1 VPVPGGGRQALSAD
15 EQLGV
20 GVGWGGRYGLNTVM
34 DSPTWAELSAAE
46 RSAVDGLIQRDH
58 RLAAVARLRE
68 AFRAEIRPGLH
79 EALDVVAE
87 RYREL
92 GGRFERRPTPP
103 LDLAALTEQVEAL
116 PGGTVAIEALW
127 DGDSDGWCVDL
138 IALTDAPVAEHRLA
152 TVRHG
157 GDLRLFNG
165 AVPPW
170 PEAREAE
177 TVGRA
182 LAERFGV
189 PFHFASPDEPDIDA
203 PRWRTTS

>member
-1 VPVPGGGRQALSAD
+1 
-15 EQLGV
+15 
-20 GVGWGGRYGLNTVM
+20 M
-34 DSPTWAELSAAE
+34 DSPVWAALSAAE

-58 RLAAVARLRE
+58 RLAAVARMRE
-68 AFRAEIRPGLH
+68 AFPAEDRPGLY
-79 EALDVVAE
+79 ETLDVVAA

-92 GGRFERRPTPP
+92 GRRFERLPTPP
-103 LDLAALTEQVEAL
+103 LDLTTLAEQVEAL
-116 PGGTVAIEALW
+116 PGRTVAIEALW
-127 DGDSDGWCVDL
+127 DGDSEGWFVHL
-138 IALTDAPVAEHRLA
+138 MAHTDVPVAEYRLA
-152 TVRHG
+152 IVRHG

>member
-1 VPVPGGGRQALSAD
+1 
-15 EQLGV
+15 
-20 GVGWGGRYGLNTVM
+20 M
-34 DSPTWAELSAAE
+34 DSPIWAALSAAE
-46 RSAVDGLIQRDH
+46 RSAVDELIRRDH
-58 RLAAVARLRE
+58 RLPAVVRMRE
-68 AFRAEIRPGLH
+68 AFPAESRPGLY
-79 EALDVVAE
+79 ETLDVVAE

-92 GGRFERRPTPP
+92 GMSFERRPTPP
-103 LDLAALTEQVEAL
+103 LDLTTLAERVEAL
-116 PGGTVAIEALW
+116 PGRTVAIEAMW

-138 IALTDAPVAEHRLA
+138 MAHTDAPVAEYRLA

-165 AVPPW
+165 TVPPW

-189 PFHFASPDEPDIDA
+189 PFHFAGRDEPEIDA
-203 PRWRTTS
+203 PRWRTSS

>member
-1 VPVPGGGRQALSAD
+1 
-15 EQLGV
+15 
-20 GVGWGGRYGLNTVM
+20 M
-34 DSPTWAELSAAE
+34 DSPIWAALSAAE
-46 RSAVDGLIQRDH
+46 RSAVDALIQRDH
-58 RLAAVARLRE
+58 RLAAVARVRE
-68 AFRAEIRPGLH
+68 AFPADARPGLY
-79 EALDVVAE
+79 ETLDVVAE

-92 GGRFERRPTPP
+92 GRSFERGPTPP
-103 LDLAALTEQVEAL
+103 LDLTTLTEQVEAL
-116 PGGTVAIEALW
+116 PGRTVAIEALW
-127 DGDSDGWCVDL
+127 DGDSEGWCVDL
-138 IALTDAPVAEHRLA
+138 VAHTDVPLAEYRVA

-165 AVPPW
+165 VVPPW

-189 PFHFASPDEPDIDA
+189 PFHFASPDEPEIDA

>member
-1 VPVPGGGRQALSAD
+1 MNVRVAK
-15 EQLGV
+15 V
-20 GVGWGGRYGLNTVM
+20 GLNTVM
-34 DSPTWAELSAAE
+34 DSPIWAVLSAAE
-46 RSAVDGLIQRDH
+46 RSAVDDLIRRDH
-58 RLAAVARLRE
+58 RLAAVARMRE
-68 AFRAEIRPGLH
+68 AFRAEARPGLY
-79 EALDVVAE
+79 ETLDVVAE

-92 GGRFERRPTPP
+92 GQRFERRPTPP
-103 LDLAALTEQVEAL
+103 LDLTTLTERVKAL
-116 PGGTVAIEALW
+116 PGRTAAIEALW
-127 DGDSDGWCVDL
+127 DGDTDSWCVDL

-157 GDLRLFNG
+157 SDLRLFNG

-170 PEAREAE
+170 PEAREAQ
-177 TVGRA
+177 TVGSA

>member
-1 VPVPGGGRQALSAD
+1 
-15 EQLGV
+15 
-20 GVGWGGRYGLNTVM
+20 M
-34 DSPTWAELSAAE
+34 DSPIWAALSAAE
-46 RSAVDGLIQRDH
+46 RSAVDELIRRDH
-58 RLAAVARLRE
+58 RLPAVVRMRE
-68 AFRAEIRPGLH
+68 AFPAESRPGLY
-79 EALDVVAE
+79 ETLDVVAE

-92 GGRFERRPTPP
+92 GVSLERRPTPP
-103 LDLAALTEQVEAL
+103 LDLTTLTEQVEAL
-116 PGGTVAIEALW
+116 PGRTVAIEAMW

-138 IALTDAPVAEHRLA
+138 MAHTDAPVAEYRLA

-165 AVPPW
+165 TVPPW

-189 PFHFASPDEPDIDA
+189 PFHFAGPDEPEIDA
-203 PRWRTTS
+203 PRWRTSS